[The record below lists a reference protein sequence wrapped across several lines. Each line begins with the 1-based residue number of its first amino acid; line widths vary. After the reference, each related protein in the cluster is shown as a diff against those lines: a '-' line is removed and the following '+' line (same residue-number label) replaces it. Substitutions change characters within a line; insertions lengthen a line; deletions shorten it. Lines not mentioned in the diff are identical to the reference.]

1 MQTSDVVLV
10 ALLPVHTRSG
20 RRTGRVVAARLAGAC
35 LFGLSGVAACGAA
48 MHDET
53 AAALAPSPS
62 DGAEELRGGHRRGN
76 KDAGAAPDPAPDASE
91 AGDAAPRCP
100 NGVLEDPHRGYVRC
114 LAPGE
119 VDAGWLPPLPQPIP
133 DDAGVDGGDSDA
145 APDPAPAELRPH
157 VEWSA
162 PVYENGEVPRIDKAL
177 KSAANAIAKC
187 VAAHGGLTGKS
198 GSLKVQ
204 FMVRARGRAEGVEVL
219 SAKGVGSEVA
229 ACVRVAV
236 KNKPVGAPTAE
247 PVGVTV
253 SFSLTPAQ
261 LH

>member
-1 MQTSDVVLV
+1 MQTYEVVLV
-10 ALLPVHTRSG
+10 ALLPVHTHSART
-20 RRTGRVVAARLAGAC
+20 TGRVVAARFAAAC

-53 AAALAPSPS
+53 ASALASSPT
-62 DGAEELRGGHRRGN
+62 DGAEELRGGHRLGN
-76 KDAGAAPDPAPDASE
+76 KDAGVAQDPAPDASE

-100 NGVLEDPHRGYVRC
+100 HGVLEDPHRGYVRC

-119 VDAGWLPPLPQPIP
+119 ADAGWLPPAPQPIP
-133 DDAGVDGGDSDA
+133 DDGGADGGASDA
-145 APDPAPAELRPH
+145 APEPSPAEPRPH

-162 PVYENGEVPRIDKAL
+162 PVYENGEVPRIEKAL
-177 KSAANAIAKC
+177 KSAANDIANC

-219 SAKGVGSEVA
+219 AAKGVGSEVA
-229 ACVRVAV
+229 VCVRLAV

-253 SFSLTPAQ
+253 SFSLTPAE
-261 LH
+261 